1 MTIKCLCYY
10 YVIDLNKL
18 EFKYSSMRSKY
29 HSVNNLKVSEELLL
43 FVNNE
48 LFNGTDISPEKFWK
62 DFDKAVHEL
71 APKNKELIDF
81 RETLQKKI
89 DKWHI
94 DNKGKNI
101 QIKEYKN
108 FLKEIGYLKDEGPD
122 FKIETSDID
131 EEIATIAGPQLVVPI
146 MNARYALNA
155 ANARWMSLYDSLYG
169 TDVIEASEDSTSER
183 YDPERGEIVIKYGR
197 EFLDKYFTLKDFS
210 WRKITGI
217 AIQNKELKVLKGVD
231 VTTLKDENKFVGHRG
246 EADNPSAIILKNNNL
261 HIEILKNPR
270 AFSAQQDHAGI
281 SDIILE
287 SAVSTICDNEDSVAA
302 VDAQDKVICY
312 KNWLGLM
319 KGDLVTRFEKEGKT
333 LERKLNPNR
342 SYISKEGKGLKL
354 HGRSLLL
361 IRNVG
366 HLMTNPSII
375 LKDGSEIPEGLMDA
389 FITTAAALHDKKKK
403 GNSRAG
409 SIYIVKPKMHGPD
422 ETAFTN
428 EIFTKVEE
436 VLKLKKYTCK
446 IGIMDEE
453 RRTSSNL
460 KECIRTLK
468 HRVFFINT
476 GFLDRTG
483 DEMHT
488 SMEAGPMIK
497 KGDMKSSKWIGA
509 YENNNVDIGLAC
521 GFSGKAQIGK
531 GMWAMPDKMKDM
543 LDQKTGHLKAGA
555 NCAWV
560 PSPTAAALH
569 ALHYHEIN
577 IFDVQKKLSTR
588 DKAKIDDLLTIP
600 IADRP
605 NWSVDE
611 INKEISNS
619 AQTLLG
625 YVVRWIDQG
634 VGCSKVPD
642 INNVGLMEDRAT
654 LRISSQHIANWVHH
668 GVTTKMQVIEIMKEM
683 AKIVDKQN
691 ENDQNYVKMSSDYD
705 RSIAFQTACE
715 LIFKGK
721 EQPSGYTEP
730 LLHLNRLKKKSA

>member
-1 MTIKCLCYY
+1 M
-10 YVIDLNKL
+10 
-18 EFKYSSMRSKY
+18 KYTLIGKSKINTNFY
-29 HSVNNLKVSEELLL
+29 D
-43 FVNNE
+43 FVNDEVLPDTGLDKSDFWQNFISAANDLVPENNDLINE
-48 LFNGTDISPEKFWK
+48 RKDIQ
-62 DFDKAVHEL
+62 
-71 APKNKELIDF
+71 N
-81 RETLQKKI
+81 KI
-89 DKWHI
+89 DKWMI
-94 DNKGKNI
+94 DNKGNFDYNNYL
-101 QIKEYKN
+101 E
-108 FLKEIGYLKDEGPD
+108 FLKEIKYIVKEGPD
-122 FKIETSDID
+122 FKIETENVDD
-131 EEIATIAGPQLVVPI
+131 EISIIAGPQLVVPI
-146 MNARYALNA
+146 DNARYALNA
-155 ANARWMSLYDSLYG
+155 ANARWGSLYDAYYG
-169 TDVIEASEDSTSER
+169 TDAIKETDGLQKSTKYNPKRGLKVIE
-183 YDPERGEIVIKYGR
+183 KGR
-197 EFLDKYFTLKDFS
+197 DFLDQIFPLEKQKWSDVEKIFVDKENLSFKCQNNSQDKLKNIKQFIGYNG
-210 WRKITGI
+210 K
-217 AIQNKELKVLKGVD
+217 K
-231 VTTLKDENKFVGHRG
+231 
-246 EADNPSAIILKNNNL
+246 DNPISIILKNNNL

-302 VDAQDKVICY
+302 VDAEDKVICY
-312 KNWLGLM
+312 RNWLGLM
-319 KGDLVTRFEKEGKT
+319 KGNLISRFEKDGKT
-333 LERKLNPNR
+333 FERKLNPNR
-342 SYISKEGKGLKL
+342 SYISSDGKGLKL

-366 HLMTNPSII
+366 HLMTNPSIL

-389 FITTAAALHDKKKK
+389 FITTAAALHDFKRK
-403 GNSRAG
+403 GNSRTG

-422 ETAFTN
+422 ETAFTD
-428 EIFTKVEE
+428 EIFTRVEE
-436 VLKLKKYTCK
+436 ILNLKKYTCK

-453 RRTSSNL
+453 RRTSANL
-460 KECIRTLK
+460 KECIRSLK
-468 HRVFFINT
+468 NRVFFINT

-509 YENNNVDIGLAC
+509 YENNNVDIGLRC

-543 LDQKTGHLKAGA
+543 LEQKTGHLNAGA

-577 IFDVQKKLSTR
+577 IFDKQNDLAKREPAKL
-588 DKAKIDDLLTIP
+588 DDLLTIP

-611 INKEISNS
+611 INSEISNS

-625 YVVRWIDQG
+625 YVVRWVDQG
-634 VGCSKVPD
+634 IGCSKVPD

-654 LRISSQHIANWVHH
+654 LRISSQHIANWIHH
-668 GVTTKMQVIEIMKEM
+668 GITTKMQVTEIMKDM
-683 AKIVDKQN
+683 AKVVDKQN
-691 ENDQNYVKMSSDYD
+691 ENDPNYIKMSDD
-705 RSIAFQTACE
+705 FENSISFKAACD

-730 LLHLNRLKKKSA
+730 LLHQNRLEIKKTQ

>member
-1 MTIKCLCYY
+1 MKRNY
-10 YVIDLNKL
+10 LNIN
-18 EFKYSSMRSKY
+18 S
-29 HSVNNLKVSEELLL
+29 LKVSTELLN
-43 FVNNE
+43 FVDKE
-48 LFNGTDISPEKFWK
+48 LLKDTGISPEKFWYG
-62 DFDKAVHEL
+62 FDKAIHEL
-71 APKNKELIDF
+71 TPKNKELIEK
-81 RETLQKKI
+81 RNIIQKKI
-89 DKWHI
+89 DDWHLK
-94 DNKGKNI
+94 NKNKVN
-101 QIKEYKN
+101 IKEYKK
-108 FLKEIGYLKDEGPD
+108 FLKDIGYLINEGPD
-122 FKIETSDID
+122 FKIETKNVD
-131 EEIATIAGPQLVVPI
+131 EEITKIAGPQLVVPI
-146 MNARYALNA
+146 MNARYTLNA
-155 ANARWMSLYDSLYG
+155 ANARWVSLYDSLYG
-169 TDVIEASEDSTSER
+169 TDIIESEEGGSER
-183 YDPERGEIVIKYGR
+183 YDPNRGQEVIKYVR
-197 EFLDKYFTLKDFS
+197 EFFDKYIPIDGTSWKNIAGLKIVDKELIILKDDYEY
-210 WRKITGI
+210 K
-217 AIQNKELKVLKGVD
+217 
-231 VTTLKDENKFVGHRG
+231 LKDTSKFIGHRG
-246 EADNPSAIILKNNNL
+246 DAIKPEAIILQNNKL
-261 HIEILKNPR
+261 HFEIIINPR
-270 AFSAQQDHAGI
+270 AFSAAHDIAGI
-281 SDIILE
+281 SDIIAE
-287 SAVSTICDNEDSVAA
+287 SAISTICDNEDSVAA

-312 KNWLGLM
+312 RNWLGLM
-319 KGDLVTRFEKEGKT
+319 KGDLITRFDKEGKT

-389 FITTAAALHDKKKK
+389 FITTAAALHDAKKK
-403 GNSRAG
+403 GNSRTG

-509 YENNNVDIGLAC
+509 YENNNVDVGLAC

-543 LDQKTGHLKAGA
+543 LDQKTNHLKAGA

-560 PSPTAAALH
+560 PSPTAAAIH
-569 ALHYHEIN
+569 ALHYHEID
-577 IFDVQKKLSTR
+577 IFDVQKKLAER

-654 LRISSQHIANWVHH
+654 LRISSQHIANWLHH
-668 GVTTKMQVIEIMKEM
+668 GVTTKMQVLEIMKEM
-683 AKIVDKQN
+683 AKVVDKQN
-691 ENDQNYVKMSSDYD
+691 ENDQNYIKMSDDYE
-705 RSIAFQTACE
+705 RSIAFQTACD

-721 EQPSGYTEP
+721 VQPSGYTEP
-730 LLHLNRLKKKSA
+730 LLHSNRLKKKSA